1 MWKSFKKKF
10 APYLLYFVVKFIYAT
25 NKKVYH
31 HPKKDDKESFIICM
45 WHGDLMSQPYNYFA
59 FRKNGIVKAMISENR
74 DGEIIAKLVENL
86 GIGAIRG
93 SSSKGA
99 AKVFISALRELKN
112 KNDIAI
118 TPDGPRGPRYSI
130 ADGIISIAQKS
141 GKNIVC
147 FNALPTKYWQFK
159 SWDKFVLPKPF
170 GKIDFYIS
178 EPFSVQDLQMQEAK
192 DIIKKRMLIHSLK

>member
-10 APYLLYFVVKFIYAT
+10 APYLLYWVVKFIYAT
-25 NKKVYH
+25 NKKIYH
-31 HPKKDDKESFIICM
+31 HPKEDDKKSFIICM
-45 WHGDLMSQPYNYFA
+45 WHADLMSQPYNYFG

-74 DGEIIAKLVENL
+74 DGEIIAKLVEKL

-99 AKVFISALRELKN
+99 AKVLISALKELKN
-112 KNDIAI
+112 GNDIAI

-130 ADGIISIAQKS
+130 ADGIVSIAQKS

-147 FNALPTKYWQFK
+147 FNALPSKYWQFK

-170 GKIDFYIS
+170 GRIDFYIS
-178 EPFSVQDLQMQEAK
+178 KPFSVQGLQTKEAK